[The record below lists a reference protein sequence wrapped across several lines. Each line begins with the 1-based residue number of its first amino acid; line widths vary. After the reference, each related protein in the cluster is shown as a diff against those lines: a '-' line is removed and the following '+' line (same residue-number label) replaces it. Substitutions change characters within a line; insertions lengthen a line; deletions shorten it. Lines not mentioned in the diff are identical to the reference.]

1 MKKLAIIGASY
12 LQLPLIRKAKEMG
25 LETHV
30 FAWAAND
37 VGEKEADFFYPISII
52 EKEQILEKCQEIG
65 ISGICSISS
74 DLAMVTVNYVAQKLG
89 LNSNSIEA
97 TRVSTNKH
105 MMRERF
111 FACGDPSPKSILVDS
126 IHDLDDQELSFPLI
140 VKPTDRSGSRGVTK
154 VYSFEQLKNAI
165 DSAEIE
171 GFEKK
176 ALVEEFAEGDEYSV
190 EYISWHGE
198 HHFLTITKKYTT
210 GAPHFV
216 ETAHLQPAPLSD
228 ETKQKVRNIV
238 EHALDSLYLK
248 EGASHTEVKIDEAG
262 NIRIIEIGGR
272 MGGDCIGSSLVQLS
286 TGVDFVKAVI
296 QVALGEEPANIV
308 PSAKAASGV
317 RFVFDQRDLDCL
329 ERIKKEHPEYLIES
343 DVRTPDNTEVLDS
356 SERFG
361 FFVISAPNPEQIS
374 PYLS

>member
-1 MKKLAIIGASY
+1 
-12 LQLPLIRKAKEMG
+12 
-25 LETHV
+25 
-30 FAWAAND
+30 
-37 VGEKEADFFYPISII
+37 
-52 EKEQILEKCQEIG
+52 
-65 ISGICSISS
+65 
-74 DLAMVTVNYVAQKLG
+74 MV
-89 LNSNSIEA
+89 
-97 TRVSTNKH
+97 
-105 MMRERF
+105 
-111 FACGDPSPKSILVDS
+111 C
-126 IHDLDDQELSFPLI
+126 
-140 VKPTDRSGSRGVTK
+140 K
-154 VYSFEQLKNAI
+154 VI
-165 DSAEIE
+165 
-171 GFEKK
+171 
-176 ALVEEFAEGDEYSV
+176 VEEYLDGPEVSV
-190 EYISWHGE
+190 EVMVVDGIIHI
-198 HHFLTITKKYTT
+198 LQITDKITT

-272 MGGDCIGSSLVQLS
+272 MGGDCIG
-286 TGVDFVKAVI
+286 GVDFVKAVI